1 MRGNILVLLS
11 VLAISFACSNNN
23 SDSESN
29 TGASITDGTPFAEVE
44 KRAPELVIAH
54 QVEEYELWKAS
65 FDLAESV
72 REKYGV
78 STKKVYQG
86 MVDSNLAVVVANVQ
100 DLDTARFYLNSEKLY
115 KSMENAGVKGKIETF
130 YLQDRLEYK
139 EDITDTILLFM
150 SFKVIKYDRWQTAF
164 LEDYKSDNEHNFQV
178 LKVMQ
183 GVENDDEVALLFAV
197 NDPDYVKKME
207 SNGAFRMKM
216 IQAGVISYP
225 VIYKLS
231 ERLI

>member
-1 MRGNILVLLS
+1 MKGNILLLLS
-11 VLAISFACSNNN
+11 VLAISFACSNKETNT
-23 SDSESN
+23 DASN
-29 TGASITDGTPFAEVE
+29 EEQITDGTPFNIVAN
-44 KRAPELVIAH
+44 RDPELVIAH

-78 STKKVYQG
+78 VTKKVYQG
-86 MVDSNLAVVVANVQ
+86 IVDTSLTVVIANVEN
-100 DLDTARFYLNSEKLY
+100 LDTAKFYLNSEKLY

-139 EDITDTILLFM
+139 EEVTDTILMFM
-150 SFKVIKYDRWQTAF
+150 SFKVIKYDRWQQAF
-164 LEDYKSDNEHNFQV
+164 LEDYKEDNTRNFQV

-183 GVENDDEVALLFAV
+183 GVENDDEVALLFVV

-207 SNGAFRMKM
+207 GNGAFRMKM

-225 VIYKLS
+225 VIYKLT
-231 ERLI
+231 ERII

>member
-1 MRGNILVLLS
+1 MRGMTIALLS
-11 VLAISFACSNNN
+11 ILAISFACSNNN
-23 SDSESN
+23 SDSE
-29 TGASITDGTPFAEVE
+29 ASTEASVTDGTPFREVE
-44 KRAPELVIAH
+44 ARAPELIIAH

-78 STKKVYQG
+78 STKKIYQG
-86 MVDSNLAVVVANVQ
+86 SVDSNLAVVVANVE
-100 DLDTARFYLNSEKLY
+100 DLDTAKFYLNSEKLY

-139 EDITDTILLFM
+139 EEITDTILMFM
-150 SFKVIKYDRWQTAF
+150 SFKVIKYTRWQTAF
-164 LEDYKSDNEHNFQV
+164 LDDYKSGKDRNFQV

-183 GVENDDEVALLFAV
+183 GVENDDEVAMLFVV

-207 SNGAFRMKM
+207 GNSAFRMKM
-216 IQAGVISYP
+216 IQSGVISYP
-225 VIYKLS
+225 VIYKLT